1 MQVALSEL
9 NAVQSVLNIVTNPVV
24 TEAWEK
30 GQKLTV
36 VGWIYEIE
44 NGRLRELD
52 CSFEKLEDLERLKK
66 Q

>member
-36 VGWIYEIE
+36 VGWMYEIE
-44 NGRLRELD
+44 KGRLRELD
-52 CSFEKLEDLERLKK
+52 CTFEKLEDLQKLK